1 MPKPDNFLKEMREAA
16 AKKALPPVD
25 VKSGPEAERYPGDEF
40 TVAQASTPAGGE
52 TMPEAAM
59 GHTLNPEIERDTWQ
73 EQFEATFRK
82 RYGEDAHQLYGEGG
96 KFSDAGII
104 PADSEFARMYRAMD
118 PYDEDIREAYEGRRS
133 FGEEFP
139 AHKAAAEKE
148 HEARGVPYPARDE
161 AREKRVVAQKK
172 ARGE

>member
-1 MPKPDNFLKEMREAA
+1 VPKPDNFLKEMREAA

-25 VKSGPEAERYPGDEF
+25 VKSGPEAERYPGADF

-52 TMPEAAM
+52 TMSEAAM
-59 GHTLNPEIERDTWQ
+59 GHTINPHIEREDWTDKFQATW
-73 EQFEATFRK
+73 EERF
-82 RYGEDAHQLYGEGG
+82 GEDAGELYSNAG
-96 KFSDAGII
+96 KFIELGII
-104 PADSEFARMYRAMD
+104 PEDSEFAQMYRAMD
-118 PYDEDIREAYEGRRS
+118 PYDEAISEAHGGRRA

-148 HEARGVPYPARDE
+148 HEARGVPYPARSE
-161 AREKRVVAQKK
+161 AREKRVAAQKK